1 MSGSELAARDDP
13 AVIAVE
19 DRLFRALAVLRVVV
33 LLNAI
38 GLNLFRRNNFEHPAA
53 GVVAVLLM
61 IAWTAYAVWAYRA
74 TARRTTWLLAA
85 DLGVAVTAILVS
97 PVIKGEAMRA
107 TVPGFWVMGALL
119 AWAIH
124 WHWRGGLMAGV
135 FLSAADLATRT
146 EVTQTNYGNIFLI
159 MIGGPIVGY
168 MCQSL
173 QESAAE
179 RASAER
185 AVAAAAER
193 ARLARAVHDGVLQ
206 VLALVQRRGAEA
218 GGELADLGRIAGEQE
233 RALRALI
240 HEQDALTG
248 PSVEGMV
255 DVAAELERLEA
266 EAGPVVSVATP
277 GRAVPVA
284 RERARELVAIARACL
299 DNVVRHVGPE
309 ASAWVLLEA
318 VGEDLVLTV
327 RDEGTG
333 IADGRL
339 AEAAAEGRLGVAES
353 IRGRARDLGGVATV
367 TTGSFGTEWEVT
379 VPR

>member
-1 MSGSELAARDDP
+1 M
-13 AVIAVE
+13 AVE